1 MINVIEIQPGSK
13 VSLVGG
19 AVGEVI
25 ENMAD
30 GMWLMVR
37 YLKIP
42 GGEAGLEELCH
53 AQDVIDVLPNDAAI

>member
-1 MINVIEIQPGSK
+1 MINVIDIQPGSK

-30 GMWLMVR
+30 GMWLLVR

-42 GGEAGLEELCH
+42 NGEVGIEELCH
-53 AQDVIDVLPNDAAI
+53 AQDVLDVLPNDATV